1 MKVGIVYDTLKKGLG
16 GHGTHLAFR
25 GLPGVEV
32 AALTDSNTENPEP
45 RMKTVRAE
53 RFYPSWRKMLDKE
66 SPDIVAVCSR
76 LPEDHFAVIRAA
88 AEKGCHVFC
97 EKPLCSTLR
106 EADEI
111 CRLAEENHVRI
122 AVAHLARHAFVFRT
136 MKRLIHEGA
145 IGRPLTFYGRGKE
158 DHRGGGE
165 DMLVLGTHILD
176 LGVFLFGPPENVSA
190 EVFQNGR
197 PIVCSDRMPTSEPLG
212 PVAGTDL
219 FASFRFPGEVR
230 GIFESRRGLFRN
242 QVRMGVTVAGT
253 EGCLSVRYDSERN
266 LRRSRSPYPPED
278 EAAYEI
284 VPLREDREIPG
295 AEPPDGSLWPGD
307 AASYFMNNNR
317 FAAWDLMQAIQEN
330 REPAANAKDAR
341 TGMEMMTGI
350 YQSHLDGKR
359 IDFPLK
365 DRENPLSR
373 SAREPDSVRNNA

>member
-32 AALTDSNTENPEP
+32 AALADSNTESPEA
-45 RMKTVRAE
+45 RMETVRAE
-53 RFYPSWRKMLDKE
+53 RFYPSWREMLEKE
-66 SPDIVAVCSR
+66 SLDIVTVCSR
-76 LPEDHFAVIRAA
+76 LPEDHLSVIRAA

-111 CRLAEENHVRI
+111 CCLAEKKRVRI
-122 AVAHLARHAFVFRT
+122 AVAHLARYALVFRT
-136 MKRLIHEGA
+136 MKRLIREGS
-145 IGRPLTFYGRGKE
+145 IGRPLAFYGRGKE

-176 LGVFLFGPPENVSA
+176 LGVFLFGSPENVFA

-278 EAAYEI
+278 ESAYEV
-284 VPLREDREIPG
+284 VPLLEDREIPG
-295 AEPPDGSLWPGD
+295 AEPLDSSLLHGD

-317 FAAWDLMQAIQEN
+317 FAAWNLVQAIQEN
-330 REPAANAKDAR
+330 REPAASAKDAR
-341 TGMEMMTGI
+341 MVLEMIYAI
-350 YQSHLDGKR
+350 YQSQLSGGKVSL
-359 IDFPLK
+359 PLK
-365 DRENPLSR
+365 NRTHPLG
-373 SAREPDSVRNNA
+373 E